1 MRTREVP
8 AMLSLK
14 GRAQKP
20 IRLWNGKILPKR
32 YMTEEEFVAWVDSDT
47 RAEWVDGKVVVMSPS
62 SVEQDDLNGW
72 LLNLLRPLVEQRDL
86 GRVLGPNVTARFASQ
101 RRRRIPD
108 ILFVSRAR
116 LNLVQK
122 NHIEGAPDLIIEIV
136 APDSQTRDRREKYA
150 EYEKAGVREYWIL
163 DPLSEQLEAYALK
176 RGKYVEIE
184 LAEEIL
190 RSSVIPGFYLRS
202 AWLWRKP
209 LPKVITIQRELGLL
223 E

>member
-1 MRTREVP
+1 
-8 AMLSLK
+8 MLSLK
-14 GRAQKP
+14 GRAQRKP

-108 ILFVSRAR
+108 ILFVSRSR

-122 NHIEGAPDLIIEIV
+122 NHVEGAPDLIIEIV

-184 LAEEIL
+184 PEDDVL
-190 RSSVIPGFYLRS
+190 RSSVIQGFYLRS
-202 AWLWRKP
+202 AWLRRKP
-209 LPKVITIQRELGLL
+209 LPKVIAIQKEMGLL